1 MSSGPDGNPM
11 THLLNTIRS
20 PFRRK
25 RPHPAKR
32 APSEPTSRGWFWLQV
47 TGALALLLGV
57 FFWFTSASIL
67 QQPIHMDYGPADP
80 AFASALGP
88 TVGAEFTAGNAITTL
103 VNGDAFF
110 PAMLEAIRRAK
121 KTVTLETYIWASGRV
136 SDDFIAAL
144 GERARNGVKV
154 HVLLDGMG
162 TLKFKGEDR
171 ARLEQSGV
179 QVMKYGREHW
189 YQIKPNINHRTHRK
203 LLIIDGRIGFTGGMC
218 IDDSWLG
225 DAKSEKTWRETQ
237 LRVEGPVVR
246 QMQAV
251 FATNWMQTTGTLL
264 LGEDYY
270 PVPERAAASLAQCF
284 MSGPSERP
292 EAVRVAH
299 VLAIA
304 AARKTIDIANAYF
317 VPDNLAI
324 EMLLDAR
331 SRGVRVRVIVPAIND
346 SKIGRA
352 ASRSRWGKLMAA
364 GVEFHQYQPAMFHVK
379 SMVVDGMLVTVG
391 SANFDNRSFAINDEV
406 TLNVLDRAVGAENL
420 RIFEADLKMSVPLT
434 REEFEGRPLYNRIF
448 DHICGVLRS
457 QL

>member
-1 MSSGPDGNPM
+1 MP
-11 THLLNTIRS
+11 HLLKSILR
-20 PFRRK
+20 PLRK
-25 RPHPAKR
+25 KNPRAARPVAPA
-32 APSEPTSRGWFWLQV
+32 PTSRTRFWLQI
-47 TGALALLLGV
+47 TGFAALLLGGL
-57 FFWFTSASIL
+57 FWFTSARIL
-67 QQPIHMDYGPADP
+67 QQPIVVVYGPADP
-80 AFASALGP
+80 AFASAMGP
-88 TVGAEFTAGNAITTL
+88 VVGAEFTGGNAVTML

-110 PAMLEAIRRAK
+110 PAMLKAIRQSK
-121 KTVTLETYIWASGRV
+121 KTVTLETYIWESGRV
-136 SDDFIAAL
+136 SDDFITAL
-144 GERARNGVKV
+144 MERARNGVKV

-162 TLKFKGEDR
+162 TLKFTRKDR
-171 ARLEQSGV
+171 VRLEEAGV

-218 IDDSWLG
+218 IADSWLG
-225 DAKSEKTWRETQ
+225 DATSEKTWRETQ
-237 LRVEGPVVR
+237 IRMEGPVVR

-270 PVPERAAASLAQCF
+270 PVPERAAESLAQCF
-284 MSGPSERP
+284 MSGPTERP

-299 VLAIA
+299 VFAIA

-317 VPDNLAI
+317 VPDDLAI
-324 EMLLDAR
+324 EMLLAAR
-331 SRGVRVRVIVPAIND
+331 KRGVRVIVPAIND

-352 ASRSRWGKLMAA
+352 TSRSRWGTLLAA

-379 SMVVDGMLVTVG
+379 SMVVDSVLVTVG

-406 TLNVLDRAVGAENL
+406 TLNILDQAVGAENV
-420 RIFEADLKMSVPLT
+420 RIFEADLKMSIPLAQA
-434 REEFEGRPLYNRIF
+434 EFAGRPFYTRMF
-448 DHICGVLRS
+448 DHLCGTIRS